1 MFVAGG
7 LTAACF
13 FSDNKMKRLIITSIV
28 ILITFFIVDKGYAQ
42 KGQSKPE
49 IAKWQSEKDNN
60 TYWEF
65 KTDGKMYAS
74 YTGTDVIQI
83 FTYSISS
90 DKPICQE
97 GVILSEEENIKYLTL
112 KFDKYNTISCYYIYA
127 LNDSRFT
134 VMDAESGHIFPMIK
148 AE

>member
-1 MFVAGG
+1 MKKTKILTIIG
-7 LTAACF
+7 L
-13 FSDNKMKRLIITSIV
+13 SILLLTLTV
-28 ILITFFIVDKGYAQ
+28 VESKAQ